1 MLANAAQSES
11 ICVFTVAASSM
22 DSLLNCLYTIIT
34 EGSPHSLMLIDSLSV
49 RQVKSLS

>member
-22 DSLLNCLYTIIT
+22 DSFSELFAHYHYRGVTSQSHVN
-34 EGSPHSLMLIDSLSV
+34 
-49 RQVKSLS
+49 